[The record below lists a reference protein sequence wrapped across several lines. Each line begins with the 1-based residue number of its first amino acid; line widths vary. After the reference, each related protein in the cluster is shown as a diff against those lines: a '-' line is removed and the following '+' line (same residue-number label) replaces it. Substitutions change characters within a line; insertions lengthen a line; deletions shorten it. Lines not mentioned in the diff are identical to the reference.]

1 MSEPITRTMSSQLTV
16 RLRDQILAGQY
27 APGSPLLQ
35 DSIAAEF
42 GVSKI
47 PVREALVQLQ
57 GEGLVDI
64 FAHRGFQVRAISAAE
79 FAEIFQ
85 LRLEIEPAA
94 AAAGARKASPQDR
107 SAARTMLERLNE
119 CLAAGDLANSGN
131 LNRAFHLALIVPRL
145 QPVTTEI
152 LSRLHT
158 LSQRYVQ
165 MHLSPRGRVKR
176 AIREHGTLYQAW
188 ANGKLKQVSAL
199 TQAHIESTRKDL
211 AEVVA
216 TE

>member
-16 RLRDQILAGQY
+16 RLRDRILAGQY

-35 DSIAAEF
+35 DTIAAEF

-64 FAHRGFQVRAISAAE
+64 FAHRGFQVRPISAAE
-79 FAEIFQ
+79 FSEVFQ

-94 AAAGARKASPQDR
+94 VAAGARKASPHDR
-107 SAARTMLERLNE
+107 AAARTALDRLNE
-119 CLAAGDLANSGN
+119 SLAAGDLANSGN
-131 LNRAFHLALIVPRL
+131 LNRAFHLALIVPRR

-176 AIREHGTLYQAW
+176 AIREHAALYQAW
-188 ANGKLKQVSAL
+188 ANGKLREASAL
-199 TQAHIESTRKDL
+199 TLAHIESTRKDL
-211 AEVVA
+211 AEVVVSQ
-216 TE
+216 